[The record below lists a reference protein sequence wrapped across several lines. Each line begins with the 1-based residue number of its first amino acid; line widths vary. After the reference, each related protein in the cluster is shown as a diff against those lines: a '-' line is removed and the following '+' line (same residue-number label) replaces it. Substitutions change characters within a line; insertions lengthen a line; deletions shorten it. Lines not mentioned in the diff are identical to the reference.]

1 MYEGKDCNWYAMDMK
16 IVLKILYFITNR
28 YLLNYHG

>member
-1 MYEGKDCNWYAMDMK
+1 MYEGNDCNWYAMDMK
-16 IVLKILYFITNR
+16 IVLNILYLSNR